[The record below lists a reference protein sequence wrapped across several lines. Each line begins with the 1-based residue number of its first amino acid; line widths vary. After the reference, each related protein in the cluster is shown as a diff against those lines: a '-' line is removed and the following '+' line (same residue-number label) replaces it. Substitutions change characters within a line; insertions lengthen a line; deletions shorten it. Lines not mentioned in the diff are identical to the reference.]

1 MAQYIRRAER
11 PHLTDTG
18 GWAGFDVKDAVENAV
33 ESGATC
39 KELIA
44 WESGLPPSALL

>member
-1 MAQYIRRAER
+1 MAQYTRTAER
-11 PHLTDTG
+11 PHLTDNRG
-18 GWAGFDVKDAVENAV
+18 AAGIDVKDAVENAS
-33 ESGATC
+33 EAGATC

>member
-1 MAQYIRRAER
+1 MAQCRRRAER

-18 GWAGFDVKDAVENAV
+18 GGAEFDGKDAVENAL
-33 ESGATC
+33 ESGAEC